1 MKLDKI
7 VLKIAIAL
15 LKYLIKRTSN
25 PCHYWYIS
33 QLAVAIKD
41 TKILLETKFKQEE
54 SGRPNNG

>member
-41 TKILLETKFKQEE
+41 TKTLLETNLNKKSPGE
-54 SGRPNNG
+54 